1 VTFLRSTV
9 LAGTILLG
17 WSAGW
22 FRAGQ
27 EPARPPA
34 RLAAAP
40 PAQPEPKPQND
51 ETPAKP
57 HLPFEIALLETHIRF
72 AANGDWRKEV
82 HTIVKIVN
90 VLGAQQFARISFD
103 YNRSFEMVEIPL
115 VRVRHANGGTSELLP
130 SAVGDAPNPAVEQ
143 FAAYH
148 DVRVKS
154 VRILGLQEGD
164 TLEYRVVTT
173 TTKHPLAPDFWLEH
187 SFDRSGQVLKEEY
200 QLDLPSAR
208 KVEPRVNADAPFVWK
223 GTEGSGEDAVTIYKW
238 HRTYRPPEE
247 GAERV
252 PRVPTT
258 PDVSVSTCTWERL
271 SGKLRGSLWPGSKA
285 LERLPSE
292 EEARKERGRMPEVTA
307 TVEEKALTLTRE
319 AKSDLE
325 RMKAIYGFLSSQIN
339 TVDVPLGSTGFRSR
353 AAEDILNSGYA
364 TGEDKYVLFAALA
377 RAAGL
382 RADAVLTGFCDKK
395 APANPSSFKHLVI
408 IGATKEQ
415 QYWMDPA
422 VEVAP
427 FGMISPSEAACGL
440 LLRPNASAP
449 NAGQEWVTLPTTL
462 PFAAFQRVHV
472 DATISDAGQLSADV
486 QYVVRGENELL
497 LRVAFHQAP
506 KDKWKDIATLLAI
519 SDGFRGQV
527 TEVKASDPLSTE
539 DAFNVEY
546 QLTQLK
552 FVDWSKKPV
561 RIPALL
567 PQIALPDLPPEAD
580 GGKPAT
586 IELGNPLDVETAMT
600 LRLPEGTA
608 VETPA
613 GTSVARDYATY
624 ASTYSSAK
632 NTVTATRKIDFLRRA
647 ISADR
652 AVDYQ
657 AFLRATQ
664 NDEAQRLVLIPR
676 ASQKADPQAPSAAAK
691 P

>member
-1 VTFLRSTV
+1 
-9 LAGTILLG
+9 
-17 WSAGW
+17 
-22 FRAGQ
+22 
-27 EPARPPA
+27 
-34 RLAAAP
+34 
-40 PAQPEPKPQND
+40 
-51 ETPAKP
+51 
-57 HLPFEIALLETHIRF
+57 
-72 AANGDWRKEV
+72 
-82 HTIVKIVN
+82 
-90 VLGAQQFARISFD
+90 
-103 YNRSFEMVEIPL
+103 
-115 VRVRHANGGTSELLP
+115 
-130 SAVGDAPNPAVEQ
+130 
-143 FAAYH
+143 
-148 DVRVKS
+148 
-154 VRILGLQEGD
+154 
-164 TLEYRVVTT
+164 
-173 TTKHPLAPDFWLEH
+173 
-187 SFDRSGQVLKEEY
+187 
-200 QLDLPSAR
+200 
-208 KVEPRVNADAPFVWK
+208 
-223 GTEGSGEDAVTIYKW
+223 
-238 HRTYRPPEE
+238 
-247 GAERV
+247 
-252 PRVPTT
+252 
-258 PDVSVSTCTWERL
+258 
-271 SGKLRGSLWPGSKA
+271 
-285 LERLPSE
+285 
-292 EEARKERGRMPEVTA
+292 MPEVTA